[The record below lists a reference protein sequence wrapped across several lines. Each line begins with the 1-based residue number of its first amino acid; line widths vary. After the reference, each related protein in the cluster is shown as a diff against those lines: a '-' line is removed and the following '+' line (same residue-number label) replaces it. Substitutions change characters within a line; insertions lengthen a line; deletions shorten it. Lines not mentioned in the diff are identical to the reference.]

1 MALCFGRS
9 ILEEKTNIKIN
20 KKFIGWGL
28 FNKIIK
34 KLIFLLDETNMTET
48 ERERGLILFRN
59 KIL

>member
-34 KLIFLLDETNMTET
+34 KLIFLLDETNMTE
-48 ERERGLILFRN
+48 RERSDFIP
-59 KIL
+59 K